1 MRRVGVRVFDKAM
14 ELPVTRG
21 TERHGGRTG
30 RGAPYRLLALALTT
44 ALGLV
49 VGGVEA
55 GSADAASVCAG
66 RPAKTVKFATG
77 ELRVYRT
84 RSYACATAVAAKPGS
99 RRRMSVQI
107 QPRGGRPVA
116 DSGSFTRQAGPVTV
130 HALNRCV
137 RVSGTIAGKT
147 VSTGW
152 ILC

>member
-1 MRRVGVRVFDKAM
+1 M
-14 ELPVTRG
+14 TRG
-21 TERHGGRTG
+21 TDRDGWRTR
-30 RGAPYRLLALALTT
+30 RGIASRLLALALTT

-49 VGGVEA
+49 VGGIEA
-55 GSADAASVCAG
+55 SSADAASVCAG
-66 RPAKTVKFATG
+66 RPAKTVPFSGG

-84 RSYACATAVAAKPGS
+84 RDYACATVVAAKPGK

-107 QPRGGRPVA
+107 QPRGGRPVV

-137 RVSGTIAGKT
+137 RASGTIAGKT
-147 VSTGW
+147 VTTGW

>member
-1 MRRVGVRVFDKAM
+1 MG
-14 ELPVTRG
+14 LLVTRG
-21 TERHGGRTG
+21 TDRHGGRTG
-30 RGAPYRLLALALTT
+30 RGVPSRLLALALTT

-55 GSADAASVCAG
+55 SSADAASVCAG
-66 RPAKTVKFATG
+66 RPAKTVRFATG

-84 RSYACATAVAAKPGS
+84 RAYACATAVATKPGK

-107 QPRGGRPVA
+107 QPRGGRPVV
-116 DSGSFTRQAGPVTV
+116 DSGSFTQLAGPVTV

-137 RVSGTIAGKT
+137 RASGTVSGKT
-147 VSTGW
+147 GTTSW

>member
-1 MRRVGVRVFDKAM
+1 M
-14 ELPVTRG
+14 TTG
-21 TERHGGRTG
+21 TEGHGGRSV
-30 RGAPYRLLALALTT
+30 RGVPFRLLALALAT

-55 GSADAASVCAG
+55 SSADAASVCAG

-84 RSYACATAVAAKPGS
+84 RAYVCATAVAAKPGK
-99 RRRMSVQI
+99 RRRMSVQV
-107 QPRGGRPVA
+107 QPRGGRPVV
-116 DSGSFTRQAGPVTV
+116 DSGSFTQQAGPVTV

-137 RVSGTIAGKT
+137 RASGTIAGKT
-147 VSTGW
+147 GTTGW

>member
-1 MRRVGVRVFDKAM
+1 MG
-14 ELPVTRG
+14 LLVTRG
-21 TERHGGRTG
+21 TERDSGRTR
-30 RGAPYRLLALALTT
+30 RGSAFRLLALALTT

-55 GSADAASVCAG
+55 SSADAASVCAG
-66 RPAKTVKFATG
+66 RPAKTVPFPGG

-84 RSYACATAVAAKPGS
+84 RAYACATAVAAKPGK

-107 QPRGGRPVA
+107 QPRGGRPVV

-137 RVSGTIAGKT
+137 RASGTIAGKT
-147 VSTGW
+147 ATTGW

>member
-1 MRRVGVRVFDKAM
+1 MIRRTVRNGRGVR
-14 ELPVTRG
+14 
-21 TERHGGRTG
+21 G
-30 RGAPYRLLALALTT
+30 RGGPSRLLAVALTA

-55 GSADAASVCAG
+55 SGAAAASVCAG
-66 RPAKTVKFATG
+66 RPAKTVRFATG

-84 RSYACATAVAAKPGS
+84 RAYACATAVAAKPGA
-99 RRRMSVQI
+99 RRAMAVRI
-107 QPRGGRPVA
+107 QPRGGLPVT

-137 RVSGTIAGKT
+137 RVSGTIAGKSG
-147 VSTGW
+147 STPW